1 MKFKF
6 LETHITIKS
15 IVSKKMFRLNDA
27 KKSNSGLCL
36 SLQFFK
42 KSNGYSRSI
51 DDWETRGN
59 YKYTTQVA

>member
-1 MKFKF
+1 
-6 LETHITIKS
+6 
-15 IVSKKMFRLNDA
+15 MFGLNDA
-27 KKSNSGLCL
+27 KQKSISDLSL

>member
-1 MKFKF
+1 MLCNYTAKKQFCF
-6 LETHITIKS
+6 
-15 IVSKKMFRLNDA
+15 KKMFGLNDA
-27 KKSNSGLCL
+27 KQKSNSDLSL

-42 KSNGYSRSI
+42 RSNGYSRSI

>member
-1 MKFKF
+1 MNSDLDAEIQLYDK
-6 LETHITIKS
+6 
-15 IVSKKMFRLNDA
+15 VKKTFGLNDA
-27 KKSNSGLCL
+27 KQKKNSDLSL

>member
-1 MKFKF
+1 MMQK
-6 LETHITIKS
+6 
-15 IVSKKMFRLNDA
+15 
-27 KKSNSGLCL
+27 KKSDLCL
-36 SLQFFK
+36 SLKIFK